1 MITSNKR
8 NHHTLLTAQNLLTV
22 IRKPQSHVLPIIPRG
37 VSKVV
42 VLGEHHVLKNL
53 LFYEKAH
60 EADEEAHEANAKARQ
75 ECLDHKDE
83 KRQEGKLKKAP
94 GEKGQ
99 RSFSTARPP
108 TKKKKP
114 SMKTVKVL
122 ALVLA
127 SPFDFTPSIPSSP
140 KSFVP
145 DSGDNLDPLR
155 YDLDPLRSDLNP
167 RSSES
172 EPVMPYIF
180 YKSDAE
186 EEMVVDLRADFKDR
200 QRKWLFKPI
209 EVVAP
214 PAKRSCLEEVHEDPV
229 MDPPPT
235 PVPPFYAIGS
245 SSVPATASS
254 FRTETCSAQD
264 GAPDCPSPT
273 ENDIDQKDA
282 LSSISSPNWEEM
294 MEILRRMPCFTDA
307 ESPSTKLLDFF
318 PFTKQ
323 VLVSLG
329 GDPPISVTTWLPLGT
344 IESTVSLF
352 NYYKTAQPKKL
363 QKQYVLDT
371 LLLCLR
377 M

>member
-1 MITSNKR
+1 M
-8 NHHTLLTAQNLLTV
+8 
-22 IRKPQSHVLPIIPRG
+22 
-37 VSKVV
+37 
-42 VLGEHHVLKNL
+42 
-53 LFYEKAH
+53 
-60 EADEEAHEANAKARQ
+60 
-75 ECLDHKDE
+75 
-83 KRQEGKLKKAP
+83 
-94 GEKGQ
+94 
-99 RSFSTARPP
+99 
-108 TKKKKP
+108 
-114 SMKTVKVL
+114 
-122 ALVLA
+122 
-127 SPFDFTPSIPSSP
+127 
-140 KSFVP
+140 
-145 DSGDNLDPLR
+145 
-155 YDLDPLRSDLNP
+155 
-167 RSSES
+167 
-172 EPVMPYIF
+172 
-180 YKSDAE
+180 
-186 EEMVVDLRADFKDR
+186 
-200 QRKWLFKPI
+200 
-209 EVVAP
+209 VAP

-363 QKQYVLDT
+363 
-371 LLLCLR
+371 
-377 M
+377 